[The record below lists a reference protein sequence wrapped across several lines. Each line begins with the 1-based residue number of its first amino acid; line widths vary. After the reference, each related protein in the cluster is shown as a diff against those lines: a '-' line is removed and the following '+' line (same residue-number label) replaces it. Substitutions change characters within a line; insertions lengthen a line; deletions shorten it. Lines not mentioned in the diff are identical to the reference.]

1 MNSER
6 KVHPTPPTLFP
17 NPIPTLSPIA
27 FMPCTLLDR
36 TQQDIIDSSM
46 ATLLR
51 KVWESVS
58 NRSCSTSDS
67 SALRPTQIT
76 STSTSTSSAS
86 SYLSLGPLFDEIP
99 LDILLQILRL
109 VGPKDTVKLSCLSR
123 AWILLVSDNRL
134 WVYFLQNHDH
144 DPWDSVFFSELNLR
158 SGYPLRTFPSQTGEL
173 SFMRIYGLR
182 AQVPGSVIIDGGS
195 GYCKFGWSKYAS
207 PSGQTATFLEFG
219 NIESPMYSRL
229 RHFFATIY
237 NRMQVKPSSQPIVL
251 SIPICHYDDTESAK
265 ASRRQLKD
273 AIHTVLFDM
282 NVPAVCAVNQATL
295 ALYAA
300 RRTSGIVVNIG
311 FQVTSVVP
319 ILHGKVMHK
328 VGVEVI
334 GLGAMKL
341 TGFLRELMQQ
351 NNINFESLYTVRTL
365 KENLCYVAADY
376 KAELSKDTQAS
387 LEVSAVGCFTL
398 SKERFQTGEILFQP
412 RMAGVIAMGLHQAV
426 ALCMDHCHAAGLAG
440 DEAWFKT
447 IVLSGGT
454 ACLPGLAERLE
465 KELHELFPP
474 SLANGIRVIPP
485 AYGADTAWFG
495 AKFISNLSTFPSSW
509 CKTKKHFRRKS
520 RVNLM
525 W

>member
-1 MNSER
+1 
-6 KVHPTPPTLFP
+6 
-17 NPIPTLSPIA
+17 
-27 FMPCTLLDR
+27 
-36 TQQDIIDSSM
+36 M

-58 NRSCSTSDS
+58 NRSRSTSDS
-67 SALRPTQIT
+67 PTHRPTLPT
-76 STSTSTSSAS
+76 ASSATT
-86 SYLSLGPLFDEIP
+86 LGPLFDEIP
-99 LDILLQILRL
+99 VDILVRIVSL
-109 VGPKDTVKLSCLSR
+109 VGPKDAVKLSCVSR
-123 AWILLVSDNRL
+123 GWRFLVSDNRL
-134 WVYFLQNHDH
+134 WIYFLQNHHH

-158 SGYPLRTFPSQTGEL
+158 SGYPLQAFPSQTGTGEL
-173 SFMRIYGLR
+173 SFMRIYAQR

-195 GYCKFGWSKYAS
+195 GYCKFGWSKYAC
-207 PSGQTATFLEFG
+207 PSGRSATFLEFG

-237 NRMQVKPSSQPIVL
+237 SRMQVKPSTQPIVL

-300 RRTSGIVVNIG
+300 KRTSGIVVNIG

-319 ILHGKVMHK
+319 ILHGKVMRK

-334 GLGAMKL
+334 GLGALKL

-351 NNINFESLYTVRTL
+351 NNVNFESLYTVRTL
-365 KENLCYVAADY
+365 KENLCYVASDY
-376 KAELSKDTQAS
+376 KTELSKDTQAS
-387 LEVSAVGCFTL
+387 LEVPAEGRFTL

-412 RMAGVIAMGLHQAV
+412 RIAGVRAMGLHQAV
-426 ALCMDHCHAAGLAG
+426 ALCMDHCHSAELTG
-440 DEAWFKT
+440 DDAWFKT
-447 IVLSGGT
+447 VVLSGGT

-465 KELHELFPP
+465 RELHELLSP
-474 SLANGIRVIPP
+474 SLSNGVKVIPP
-485 AYGADTAWFG
+485 PYGADTAWFG
-495 AKFISNLSTFPSSW
+495 AKFISNLSTFPGSW
-509 CKTKKHFRRKS
+509 CMTKKQFRRKS